1 MEMNHPRL
9 VSPWLLLVLAVTA
22 SCASAASRPAAPT
35 AAPQKAASPHSA
47 VASLAARIR
56 AADYAADRPAL
67 AKLFEEMAPYTSGS
81 LASRARYWRG
91 FAMWRRALNGFNDN
105 ADKAELAADR
115 RKGIEEFEGA
125 TALDPRFVDAKI
137 ADASCLVNLSV
148 LSSGPERMEG
158 YKRHR
163 ELLNEARKEAPAN
176 PRLAWVWGATLFY
189 SPPEFGGGQTRA
201 IEVYEAGLEA
211 ARRERVTDAVDPAW
225 GEPELL
231 MNLAFSNLNRA
242 TPDLDAADRHA
253 RAALRLVPTWH
264 YVRDILI
271 PQIQT
276 AKGKAA
282 ATPKT

>member
-1 MEMNHPRL
+1 
-9 VSPWLLLVLAVTA
+9 LLALAVTA
-22 SCASAASRPAAPT
+22 SCSSAGHRSAAPAS
-35 AAPQKAASPHSA
+35 QKAADPHEA

-67 AKLFEEMAPYTSGS
+67 TKLFEEMAPYTSGP

-91 FAMWRRALNGFNDN
+91 FAMWRRALNGFNDD
-105 ADKAELAADR
+105 ADKAELAADL

-125 TALDPRFVDAKI
+125 MAIDPRFVDAKI

-148 LSSGPERMEG
+148 LTSGPARMEG

-163 ELLNEARKEAPAN
+163 DLLDEARKDAPAN

-189 SPPEFGGGQTRA
+189 SPPGLGGGQTRA

-211 ARRERVTDAVDPAW
+211 ARQERVTDSVDPSW
-225 GEPELL
+225 GKPELL
-231 MNLAFSNLNRA
+231 MNLAFANLNK
-242 TPDLDAADRHA
+242 TPPDLDVAERYA
-253 RAALRLVPTWH
+253 RAALALVPTWH
-264 YVRDILI
+264 YVRDILT

-276 AKGKAA
+276 AKRNAA
-282 ATPKT
+282 GAPKT

>member
-1 MEMNHPRL
+1 
-9 VSPWLLLVLAVTA
+9 LLALAVTA
-22 SCASAASRPAAPT
+22 SCASAGHRSAAP
-35 AAPQKAASPHSA
+35 APRKAADAHAA

-67 AKLFEEMAPYTSGS
+67 TKLFEEMAPYTSGP

-105 ADKAELAADR
+105 ADNAELAADL

-125 TALDPRFVDAKI
+125 MAIDPRFVDAKI

-148 LSSGPERMEG
+148 LTSGPARMEG

-163 ELLNEARKEAPAN
+163 ELLDEARKDAPAN

-189 SPPEFGGGQTRA
+189 SPPGLGGGHTRA

-211 ARRERVTDAVDPAW
+211 ARQERVTDSVDPSW
-225 GEPELL
+225 GKPELL
-231 MNLAFSNLNRA
+231 MNLAFANLNK
-242 TPDLDAADRHA
+242 TPPDLDAAERHA
-253 RAALRLVPTWH
+253 RAALALVPTWH
-264 YVRDILI
+264 YVRDILT
-271 PQIQT
+271 PQIET
-276 AKGKAA
+276 AKRKAA
-282 ATPKT
+282 AAPKT

>member
-1 MEMNHPRL
+1 MRDHPRFS
-9 VSPWLLLVLAVTA
+9 SPCLLLALAVTA
-22 SCASAASRPAAPT
+22 SCSSAGSRPAAPVT
-35 AAPQKAASPHSA
+35 ARQKAADPHSA

-67 AKLFEEMAPYTSGS
+67 AKLFEEMAPYTSGP

-105 ADKAELAADR
+105 ADNAELAADL

-125 TALDPRFVDAKI
+125 MAIDPRFVDAKI

-148 LSSGPERMEG
+148 LTSGPARMEG

-163 ELLNEARKEAPAN
+163 ELLDEARKDAPAN
-176 PRLAWVWGATLFY
+176 PRLAWVWGATVFY

-201 IEVYEAGLEA
+201 IEVYEVGLEA
-211 ARRERVTDAVDPAW
+211 ARQERVTDSVDPSW
-225 GEPELL
+225 GKPELL
-231 MNLAFSNLNRA
+231 MNLAFANLNK
-242 TPDLDAADRHA
+242 TPPDLDPAERYA
-253 RAALRLVPTWH
+253 RAALALVPTWH
-264 YVRDILI
+264 YVRDILT

-276 AKGKAA
+276 AKRNAA
-282 ATPKT
+282 GAPKT